1 MGRLTRCAPGLTLA
15 TRGNMIRKDYIE
27 RLIEQFATAFAAL
40 LKLRRERK
48 TEEAQQ
54 LIRDTALSVL
64 GMEYA
69 TLTMAD
75 AASTARLLGHPLRV
89 VGLARLVA
97 EEAELFQEQAHTARA
112 TLRWGLALELFLEAR
127 ALGATLEG
135 EDARVFAG
143 LQQKVEPQLLAERS
157 QRLLAETPK
166 KV

>member
-1 MGRLTRCAPGLTLA
+1 
-15 TRGNMIRKDYIE
+15 MIRKDYIE
-27 RLIEQFATAFAAL
+27 RLIEQFAAAFAAL

-97 EEAELFQEQAHTARA
+97 EEAELFHEQADTARA
-112 TLRWGLALELFLEAR
+112 TLRWALALELFLEAR
-127 ALGATLEG
+127 ALGASLEG

-143 LQQKVEPQLLAERS
+143 LPGKVDPSLLSGRA
-157 QRLLAETPK
+157 QRLLVETSE

>member
-1 MGRLTRCAPGLTLA
+1 
-15 TRGNMIRKDYIE
+15 MIRKDYIE
-27 RLIEQFATAFAAL
+27 RLIEQFAAAFAAL

-64 GMEYA
+64 GMEYSA
-69 TLTMAD
+69 LTMAD

-97 EEAELFQEQAHTARA
+97 EEGNLLHEQGEHARA
-112 TLRWGLALELFLEAR
+112 TLRWGLALELFLEAQ
-127 ALGATLEG
+127 AMGAALEG
-135 EDARVFAG
+135 EDAGV
-143 LQQKVEPQLLAERS
+143 LAELRG
-157 QRLLAETPK
+157 

>member
-1 MGRLTRCAPGLTLA
+1 
-15 TRGNMIRKDYIE
+15 MIRKDYIE
-27 RLIEQFATAFAAL
+27 RLIEQFAAAFAAL

-64 GMEYA
+64 GMEYSA
-69 TLTMAD
+69 LTMAD

-97 EEAELFQEQAHTARA
+97 EEGNLLHERGDPAHA
-112 TLRWGLALELFLEAR
+112 TLRWGLALELFLEAQ
-127 ALGATLEG
+127 AMGAALEG
-135 EDARVFAG
+135 EDARV
-143 LQQKVEPQLLAERS
+143 LAELRG
-157 QRLLAETPK
+157 

>member
-1 MGRLTRCAPGLTLA
+1 
-15 TRGNMIRKDYIE
+15 MIRKDYIE
-27 RLIEQFATAFAAL
+27 RLIEQFAAAFAAL

-64 GMEYA
+64 GMEYSA
-69 TLTMAD
+69 LTMAD

-97 EEAELFQEQAHTARA
+97 EEGELLHEQGEHARA
-112 TLRWGLALELFLEAR
+112 TLRWGLALELFQEAQTM
-127 ALGATLEG
+127 GATLEG
-135 EDARVFAG
+135 EDARV
-143 LQQKVEPQLLAERS
+143 LAELR
-157 QRLLAETPK
+157 K

>member
-1 MGRLTRCAPGLTLA
+1 
-15 TRGNMIRKDYIE
+15 MIRKDYIE
-27 RLIEQFATAFAAL
+27 RLIEQFAAAFASL

-64 GMEYA
+64 GMEYSA
-69 TLTMAD
+69 LTMAD

-97 EEAELFQEQAHTARA
+97 EDGNLLHEQGDSARA
-112 TLRWGLALELFLEAR
+112 TLRWGLALDLFLEAQ
-127 ALGATLEG
+127 AMGANLEG
-135 EDARVFAG
+135 EDARV
-143 LQQKVEPQLLAERS
+143 LAELR
-157 QRLLAETPK
+157 E